1 MEQYKEKLKITN
13 FFLSICC
20 IVLAVFAI
28 LAVGSEVGW
37 FSILH
42 PATGD
47 SHWKSTWYGYIFGA
61 TIGIFSAMLGFL
73 IRNIRAMKNEKKL
86 KELYVKEHDERTIRI
101 QTLAGN
107 TTMKCLLWMGLV
119 ATIIAGYF
127 SITVSTTILA
137 CAFVSSAVNLV
148 FIAYYSKKM

>member
-1 MEQYKEKLKITN
+1 MEHYKEKLKLQN
-13 FFLSICC
+13 LFLGICC
-20 IVLAVFAI
+20 GILALFAVFAACSELGLI
-28 LAVGSEVGW
+28 TAFSPAVGN
-37 FSILH
+37 
-42 PATGD
+42 
-47 SHWKSTWYGYIFGA
+47 SHWASGWHGYIFGA
-61 TIGIFSAMLGFL
+61 SIGIFSAILGFL
-73 IRNIRAMKNEKKL
+73 IRNIRAMKNDKKL

-107 TTMKCLLWMGLV
+107 TTIKCLLWMGLV

-137 CAFVSSAVNLV
+137 CAFVSSAVNLI

>member
-1 MEQYKEKLKITN
+1 MDHYREKLKIQN
-13 FFLSICC
+13 LFLGICC
-20 IVLAVFAI
+20 GVLALFAVFAAGSE
-28 LAVGSEVGW
+28 LGVFTLFSPAVGN
-37 FSILH
+37 
-42 PATGD
+42 
-47 SHWKSTWYGYIFGA
+47 SHWTSGWHGYIFGA
-61 TIGIFSAMLGFL
+61 SIGIFSAMLGFL
-73 IRNIRAMKNEKKL
+73 IRNTRAMKNDKKL

-119 ATIIAGYF
+119 TSIIAGYF
-127 SITVSTTILA
+127 SITVSVTILA